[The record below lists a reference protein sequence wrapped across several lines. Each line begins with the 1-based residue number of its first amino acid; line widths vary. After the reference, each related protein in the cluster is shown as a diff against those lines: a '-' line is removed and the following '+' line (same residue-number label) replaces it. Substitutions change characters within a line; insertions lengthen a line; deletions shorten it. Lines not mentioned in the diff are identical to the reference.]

1 MSFIRT
7 EDKKKHHAR
16 KLPDGSFE
24 FDGKKE
30 EVGGGGGGS
39 VVTWTSS
46 TVSTPRKKIG
56 AISIDGVS
64 TDVYAP
70 NPSIPKNKI
79 EVVDTHSASG
89 LDYDDRETAPDEY
102 ITIGKGVSRIEV
114 DIIATSATICIENDS
129 MDESYEMEN
138 PGSDYPVHYKI
149 TLLKDSNFTFKILA
163 SEKIYYE
170 NNELYP
176 IEFGQTIDLG
186 LTTTKG
192 SLSIRVMNG
201 YGTYYISYV
210 SYLDDTATVSTT
222 DLGD

>member
-30 EVGGGGGGS
+30 EVGGGSSGS

-46 TVSTPRKKIG
+46 TVSIPRKQIG
-56 AISIDGVS
+56 AINIDGVE
-64 TDVYAP
+64 TAVYAP
-70 NPSIPKNKI
+70 NPSIPKNYI
-79 EVVDTHSASG
+79 DFVDTHSGTG
-89 LDYDDRETAPDEY
+89 LDYDDRESSSDEY
-102 ITIGKGVSRIEV
+102 VTISKGVSRIEV

-170 NNELYP
+170 NNEIYP

-186 LTTTKG
+186 LTSAKG
-192 SLSIRVMNG
+192 GLSIRIMNG
-201 YGTYYISYV
+201 YGTYDISYV
-210 SYLDDTATVSTT
+210 AYIDKAATVATT